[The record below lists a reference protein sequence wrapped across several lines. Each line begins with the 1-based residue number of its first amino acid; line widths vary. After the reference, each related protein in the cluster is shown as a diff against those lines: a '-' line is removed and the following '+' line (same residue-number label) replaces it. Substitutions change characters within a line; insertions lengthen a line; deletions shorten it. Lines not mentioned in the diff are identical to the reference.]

1 MCRQKTGCRNY
12 KNKKMKGNCN
22 MTEFNKKEKYN
33 IYVKPETMEKAEEL
47 YKQTGFRSRSEFI
60 ERAIR
65 FYSGFVTAENY
76 RDYFPEIVVTTLQ
89 GMLDCFENRM
99 ARMLFK
105 NAVETSMLLHVVA
118 ADTNIDEGS
127 LTRLRGKCIRDVKS
141 SQGMI
146 TFDEAL
152 KYQRGG

>member
-1 MCRQKTGCRNY
+1 MSNF
-12 KNKKMKGNCN
+12 
-22 MTEFNKKEKYN
+22 EEKDKYI
-33 IYVKPETMEKAEEL
+33 IYVQPETIKTADALYEKEGS
-47 YKQTGFRSRSEFI
+47 QSRSEFI

-76 RDYFPEIVVTTLQ
+76 KEYFPEVITTTIQ
-89 GMLDCFENRM
+89 GMMDSFENRM
-99 ARMLFK
+99 AKMMFK
-105 NAVETSMLLHVVA
+105 YAVELSMLMHVVA
-118 ADTNIDEGS
+118 ADTNIDEGT
-127 LTRLRGKCIRDVKS
+127 LTRLRGKCVRDVKC

>member
-1 MCRQKTGCRNY
+1 
-12 KNKKMKGNCN
+12 MKGNYN

-47 YKQTGFRSRSEFI
+47 YKQTGYRSRSEFI

-76 RDYFPEIVVTTLQ
+76 RDYFREIVVTTLQ

>member
-1 MCRQKTGCRNY
+1 
-12 KNKKMKGNCN
+12 

-47 YKQTGFRSRSEFI
+47 YKQTGYRSRSEFI

-76 RDYFPEIVVTTLQ
+76 RDYFSEIVVTTLQ

-105 NAVETSMLLHVVA
+105 NAVEISMLLHVVA